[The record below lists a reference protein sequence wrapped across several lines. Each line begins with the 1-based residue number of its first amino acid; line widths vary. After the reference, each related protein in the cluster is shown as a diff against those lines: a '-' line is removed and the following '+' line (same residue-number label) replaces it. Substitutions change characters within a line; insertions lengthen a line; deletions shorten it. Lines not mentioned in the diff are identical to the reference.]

1 MMMAL
6 KPNDG
11 TQAIGRKTGF
21 DKICIGEAVLNEEPV
36 KEFLERMKAQGYNV
50 NTTEYGVE
58 ITGDNLDVDADAHL
72 AELVKHFTPVDEHTK
87 QFIFEKYGVEVI

>member
-1 MMMAL
+1 MMTL

-11 TQAIGRKTGF
+11 KPATGRKLGF
-21 DKICIGEAVLNEEPV
+21 DKICIGNAVLNQEPI
-36 KEFLERMKAQGYNV
+36 KEFIERMKAQGYIV

-72 AELVKHFTPVDEHTK
+72 AELVKHFTPVDEDTK
-87 QFIFEKYGVEVI
+87 QFLFEKYGVEVI